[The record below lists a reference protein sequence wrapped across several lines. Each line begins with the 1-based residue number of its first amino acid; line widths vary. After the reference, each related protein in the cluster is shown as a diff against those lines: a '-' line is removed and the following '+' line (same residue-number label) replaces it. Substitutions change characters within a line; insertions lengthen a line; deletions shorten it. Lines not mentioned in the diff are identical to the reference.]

1 MKYTDR
7 VYGNFEID
15 EPVVLELIN
24 SKTFQ
29 RLKEIDQGGYRPLW
43 VKPDTETNE
52 YDHSCFAHSVGVLSV
67 TLQIQCSD

>member
-7 VYGNFEID
+7 VWGDFEID

-29 RLKEIDQGGYRPLW
+29 RLKEIDQAGY
-43 VKPDTETNE
+43 
-52 YDHSCFAHSVGVLSV
+52 
-67 TLQIQCSD
+67 